1 MVEIISAGLAPGLS
15 LMIYFYL
22 KDESETE
29 PISLV
34 LKTFIL
40 GAILVF
46 PIMFVQYVLTEEHI
60 WTSPFGQAFLS
71 AAMLEEFF
79 KWFILFFTIYKHIE
93 FDEHYDGIVY
103 GAAVSLGFATM
114 ENIFYLFAN
123 GLDIALGRA
132 MLPVSS
138 NGLFGVIMGYYLGKG
153 KFSNDREYKWIF
165 YSLLI
170 PIILHGVYDYIL
182 ITLVNWLFFII
193 LFMTFLWWLSLQKI
207 KTAKKLLSE
216 NSF

>member
-1 MVEIISAGLAPGLS
+1 MVAIIFAGLAPGLA

-34 LKTFIL
+34 IRIFIL
-40 GAILVF
+40 GAMLVF

-60 WTSPFGQAFLS
+60 WTSPFAQAFLS
-71 AAMLEEFF
+71 AALLEEFF
-79 KWFILFFTIYKHIE
+79 KWFILYFTIYKHVE
-93 FDEHYDGIVY
+93 FDQHYDGIVY
-103 GAAVSLGFATM
+103 GAAVSLGFATL

-132 MLPVSS
+132 ILPVSS
-138 NGLFGVIMGYYLGKG
+138 SGLFGVIMGYYLGNG
-153 KFSNDREYKWIF
+153 KFSNDRENKWIF

-170 PIILHGVYDYIL
+170 PFILHGLYDYIL
-182 ITLVNWLFFII
+182 KNFENWLFFIT
-193 LFMTFLWWLSLQKI
+193 LYMTFLWWLSLRNI
-207 KTAKKLLSE
+207 KVSKSYE
-216 NSF
+216 G